1 MTDLEQR
8 LTERLRR
15 RDAEVERLK
24 YRVDLLQH
32 VIDIRPAK
40 NAGLVA
46 AYDVWTDS
54 IYARELNEAIP
65 AREQDNG

>member
-46 AYDVWTDS
+46 AYDVWTDR
-54 IYARELNEAIP
+54 IYARELNEAMP
-65 AREQDNG
+65 AREPS